1 MTFNISYYLSENLKN
16 FSKFDEGRLANKG
29 LLAIDNGVIGYDDI
43 DTAKIKDGVSIYQI
57 AGIQFHCFT
66 KLKEGQSKKIYVLLS
81 GGRTPSKNGFSDTL
95 PRFKR
100 WSFYTAFDGNVLVFD
115 DPMYFNHPKLA
126 VGWFFGTKQCSYI
139 DLLVKVVSKIAL
151 ALNCTDICFYGSSS
165 GGFAS
170 LCAAAKLNK
179 SRGIAINPQLLLKN
193 DWYATRFKEITNIDL
208 SDNDEYYRND
218 LNYLVA
224 NSDSKFVII
233 QNLTDA
239 KTVREHFIPFCR
251 NMGLWPKYGLSE
263 FQNVKTFVYNC
274 QGGHVAYENKKLLP
288 FLLRLAYPEF
298 NNEQIY
304 ISLSDIWSDYKK

>member
-57 AGIQFHCFT
+57 AGVQFHCFT

-139 DLLVKVVSKIAL
+139 DLLVKFAFMDLLQEVSL
-151 ALNCTDICFYGSSS
+151 PYV
-165 GGFAS
+165 
-170 LCAAAKLNK
+170 
-179 SRGIAINPQLLLKN
+179 RQL
-193 DWYATRFKEITNIDL
+193 
-208 SDNDEYYRND
+208 S
-218 LNYLVA
+218 
-224 NSDSKFVII
+224 
-233 QNLTDA
+233 
-239 KTVREHFIPFCR
+239 
-251 NMGLWPKYGLSE
+251 
-263 FQNVKTFVYNC
+263 
-274 QGGHVAYENKKLLP
+274 
-288 FLLRLAYPEF
+288 
-298 NNEQIY
+298 
-304 ISLSDIWSDYKK
+304 